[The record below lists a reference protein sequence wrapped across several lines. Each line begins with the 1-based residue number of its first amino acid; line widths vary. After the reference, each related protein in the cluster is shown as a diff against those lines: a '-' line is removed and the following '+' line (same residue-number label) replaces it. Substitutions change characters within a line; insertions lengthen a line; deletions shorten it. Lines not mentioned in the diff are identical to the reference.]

1 MRMASKRITIRTS
14 AGFSLVEI
22 MVAMVIGLI
31 GTIVIFQVFAV
42 SEGYKRTTTSGG
54 DAQTNGALALF
65 SVERDAR
72 MAGYGINDTSLLG
85 CTVRAY
91 DEGPPVREWPDLQF
105 RLVPVVIDDGAAGAP
120 DKITVMFSAS
130 DLVMGPAKLTQNM
143 PSPAATFKVDNRFGF
158 VEGDLIIAAE
168 AGQDCTLG
176 QATGIPGTPGQTDN
190 VIHNSGNYTNA
201 QGQNVPAKYN
211 KASGLGVSY
220 STNGKLFNLGAG
232 PVTNIYSIVNG
243 QLNLQTLLTS
253 ATPTPIVDG
262 IVQLQAEY
270 GKDDGVNNGTVTNAT
285 YAADDGIVDKYDTAS
300 PAAGDAVGWSR
311 IIAIRLAMVARSNLM
326 EKPDPDGVC
335 RTTTVAPAWAG
346 GAIDLSTDPNWQCYR
361 YKVFQTTVPIRNLIW
376 RPA

>member
-1 MRMASKRITIRTS
+1 MVRAN

-42 SEGYKRTTTSGG
+42 SEGYKRTTTGGG

-65 SVERDAR
+65 SIERDAR

-91 DEGPPVREWPDLQF
+91 DEGPPVREWPAFQF
-105 RLVPVVIDDGAAGAP
+105 TMVPIVITDGAGGAP
-120 DKITVMFSAS
+120 DTITVMYSAS
-130 DLVMGPAKLTQNM
+130 DLTMGPATLTQNM
-143 PSPAATFKVDNRFGF
+143 PSPAATFKVNNRYGF
-158 VEGDLIIAAE
+158 IEGDLIIAAE
-168 AGQDCTLG
+168 AGLDCTLA
-176 QATGIPGTPGQTDN
+176 QATGIPGTSGQSDN

-211 KASGLGVSY
+211 KASGLGISY
-220 STNGKLFNLGAG
+220 TTNGKLFNLGAG
-232 PVTNIYSIVNG
+232 PVTNIYSIING
-243 QLNLQTLLTS
+243 QLNVQAFLTS

-270 GKDDGVNNGTVTNAT
+270 GKDDGVNNGTVTNAA
-285 YAADDGIVDKYDTAS
+285 YIADDGIVDRYDTIS
-300 PAAGDAVGWSR
+300 PAAGDAAGWSR
-311 IIAIRLAMVARSNLM
+311 IIAIRLAMVARSNLP

-335 RTTTVAPAWAG
+335 RITTAAPVWAG
-346 GAIDLSTDPNWQCYR
+346 GSIILSADADWQCYR
-361 YKVFQTTVPIRNLIW
+361 YKVFQTTVPIRNMIW